1 MAQNALATRL
11 KKPVYFGLLL
21 LLALAS
27 CDMSKEK
34 EKVDKMLS
42 DTLASEL
49 TENVV
54 MRFSDSGY
62 LKAVLSAPILERFR
76 TEEPYS
82 LFPEGV
88 IGKFYNKAGELD
100 NSMRSDY
107 AISYDDKKIVELKKD
122 VELVNVKGE
131 KLNTEKLIWDQNTGM
146 IHTEEFVKITTADNI
161 IFGEGLEATQDFSEY
176 RIFKVKGEISLNEET
191 EP

>member
-88 IGKFYNKAGELD
+88 IGKFYNKAGEVD
-100 NSMRSDY
+100 NSMRSD
-107 AISYDDKKIVELKKD
+107 
-122 VELVNVKGE
+122 
-131 KLNTEKLIWDQNTGM
+131 
-146 IHTEEFVKITTADNI
+146 
-161 IFGEGLEATQDFSEY
+161 
-176 RIFKVKGEISLNEET
+176 
-191 EP
+191 